1 MYIYTLHRCCWDCL
15 VCPDPPPPGLPMNQ
29 KRAKKTKILPVV
41 PVVNH
46 VFQVADY
53 RITTQ
58 IFQIVPF
65 FGASGSDR
73 IWIRHNAKR
82 LGHSYR
88 STKLEPDIYCT
99 FYNYCTAV
107 PCRLCLWVYCVYCL
121 GEISTEGS
129 ASLPLV
135 TLLPFIS
142 RPVEHYSM

>member
-15 VCPDPPPPGLPMNQ
+15 VCPDPPPPPGLPMNQ
-29 KRAKKTKILPVV
+29 KRARKTKILPVV

-88 STKLEPDIYCT
+88 STKLEPDIYILQLLHSCSLSSLL
-99 FYNYCTAV
+99 V
-107 PCRLCLWVYCVYCL
+107 GVLCLLFRRNINRGLCVTSSCHS
-121 GEISTEGS
+121 STLHFPPS
-129 ASLPLV
+129 W
-135 TLLPFIS
+135 TL
-142 RPVEHYSM
+142 